1 MPGTVAEELELQIE
15 HGHAGAPPSGYVD
28 GGGDRDS
35 SRPIPRRAYVT
46 GITLLLGAITMFFM
60 ALSSA
65 YFVRSGSSDWRSFSL
80 PRILWANTLILLL
93 SSLTLEMARK
103 QLARGM
109 DAAFRNYWGLSTG
122 LGLLFVGGQ
131 LIAWRQFRAAG
142 LFLNTN
148 PSSSFFYVFTAAH
161 GLHLLGGIAALLFV
175 AFRSW
180 QRSRT
185 TQAIGAEMAAIYWHF
200 LDGLWIFL
208 LLLLS
213 LGR

>member
-15 HGHAGAPPSGYVD
+15 HGRGAVPPSSFVD
-28 GGGDRDS
+28 GGGDGGG
-35 SRPIPRRAYVT
+35 SRSIPRRAYITGVT
-46 GITLLLGAITMFFM
+46 MLLGAITMFFM
-60 ALSSA
+60 ALASA
-65 YFVRSGSSDWRSFSL
+65 YFVRGGYDDWRSFAL

-93 SSLTLEMARK
+93 SSLTVEMARK

-109 DAAFRNYWGLSTG
+109 VVAFRNYWALSTG

-142 LFLNTN
+142 LFVNTN
-148 PSSSFFYVFTAAH
+148 PSSSFFYLFTAAH
-161 GLHLLGGIAALLFV
+161 GLHLLGGIVALLYV

-180 QRSRT
+180 NRART
-185 TQAIGAEMAAIYWHF
+185 TQPIAAEITAIYWHF
-200 LDGLWIFL
+200 LDGLWVFL

-213 LGR
+213 QGR